1 MAVWGGLGQAATVA
15 QLVGAD
21 VGGLISSIIQAAATA
36 RQNKRECDQLARRVV
51 MIADLLPHL
60 QDAEVMRRPEVR
72 RPLVELGDTLLE
84 AHELVASCQG
94 RSAAYRFVMAGRLA
108 DRFRDVQSKIDS
120 YLIVF
125 PFIAHIDITRR
136 LDQIY
141 RILAPNDTAA
151 ASSSS
156 SAGSSQSD
164 QIYNILVSNDA
175 TAASSPSSAGSLQS
189 PDVLEFARISQGDGG
204 EEFTVKELVAATN
217 NFANEIGRGSCG
229 SVYKGRLRDGREVAI
244 KSLVKTSP
252 DHGREE
258 SLMRE
263 LAILSRLRH
272 DHIVRL
278 LGFCVVRE
286 KKRESTLLL
295 SFRKKKKKAAER
307 QAGELLLVY
316 DYMENGSLAD
326 QLHGHLS
333 SSSSSSPV
341 MASWKMRIKMLLG
354 VSRGIQYL
362 HHGATTTA
370 IIHGDIK
377 LSNIL
382 VDSSWVP
389 HLTDFGAAVINGME
403 RPSTVVHGTAGYIDP
418 ELYSTMNQTRSSDVY
433 SFGVVMLEMLTG
445 KRPTFIDRKEEGEV
459 TNLVAFSLPIIEDG
473 ELGRLLDR
481 RPAEPKA
488 RQLEALEMVARTAAR
503 CVQLQRKERPAIS
516 EVVAILETALDLLL
530 RDG

>member
-60 QDAEVMRRPEVR
+60 QDPEVMRRPEVR
-72 RPLVELGDTLLE
+72 RPLTELGDTLRE

-120 YLIVF
+120 YLFVF

-141 RILAPNDTAA
+141 SILVPNDTA

-156 SAGSSQSD
+156 SAGSSQSE
-164 QIYNILVSNDA
+164 QIYNILVSND
-175 TAASSPSSAGSLQS
+175 TSAASPSSAGSLQS

-217 NFANEIGRGSCG
+217 NFANEIGRGSSG

-244 KSLVKTSP
+244 KSLGKTSP
-252 DHGREE
+252 HHGREE
-258 SLMRE
+258 SLVRE

-278 LGFCVVRE
+278 LGFCVGRE
-286 KKRESTLLL
+286 KKKKRESPLLL
-295 SFRKKKKKAAER
+295 SFRKKNKAER

-316 DYMENGSLAD
+316 DFMENGSLAD
-326 QLHGHLS
+326 HLHGP
-333 SSSSSSPV
+333 SSSPV
-341 MASWKMRIKMLLG
+341 TASWKMRVKMLLG
-354 VSRGIQYL
+354 VSRAIAYL
-362 HHGATTTA
+362 HHGATPP
-370 IIHGDIK
+370 IVHGDIK

-382 VDSSWVP
+382 VDSSWAP
-389 HLTDFGAAVINGME
+389 RLTDFGVAVINGGGDGAEE
-403 RPSTVVHGTAGYIDP
+403 RRAISGTFGYIDP
-418 ELYSTMNQTRSSDVY
+418 EFYRATNQTQSSDVY

-445 KRPTFIDRKEEGEV
+445 KRTIFIDRQEEGEGSRIA

-481 RPAEPKA
+481 RPAEPTA
-488 RQLEALEMVARTAAR
+488 RQLEAVEMVAQAAAR
-503 CVQLQRKERPAIS
+503 CVRLQRKERPAIS
-516 EVVAILETALDLLL
+516 EVVAVLETALDLLL